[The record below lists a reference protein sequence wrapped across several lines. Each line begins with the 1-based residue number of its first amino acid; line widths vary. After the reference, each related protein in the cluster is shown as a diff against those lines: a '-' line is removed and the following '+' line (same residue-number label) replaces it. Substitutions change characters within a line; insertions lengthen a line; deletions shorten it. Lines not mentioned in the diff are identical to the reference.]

1 MKKQTPPQP
10 SPCQGRE
17 PPPLIRGGREGLG
30 FIPYNKNLTTHAREN
45 RKNPT
50 QAEIAIWNKILR
62 MRQFAAY
69 KFLRQKSIAN
79 FIVDFYCS
87 ALCLVIEI
95 DGDSHGKMI
104 GYDSQRTRILN
115 SHGLAVLRYS
125 NDDVVKNIAGVY
137 DDLARHIQ
145 QVCPASRI

>member
-1 MKKQTPPQP
+1 MKNNFPRLDV
-10 SPCQGRE
+10 SPEIQ
-17 PPPLIRGGREGLG
+17 
-30 FIPYNKNLTTHAREN
+30 
-45 RKNPT
+45 RKMI
-50 QAEIAIWNKILR
+50 EIA
-62 MRQFAAY
+62 RQFRKEPTRSESILWQALRGKKLDGL
-69 KFLRQKSIAN
+69 KFRRQQPIGN

-145 QVCPASRI
+145 QVCPASGI